1 MRLKAHAA
9 AFCCFAAFKIYGMKF
24 YFYSLFVGSM
34 WMETLLYPKEQTEVV
49 QSRYMARWRMLKL
62 VVSTCTVLII
72 QFCIL
77 APMQL
82 LAQWSFE
89 SLIFIQLK
97 NNMK

>member
-1 MRLKAHAA
+1 
-9 AFCCFAAFKIYGMKF
+9 MKF
-24 YFYSLFVGSM
+24 FFYSLFVGSM

-49 QSRYMARWRMLKL
+49 QSRYMAHWRMLKL